1 MIISDDKKLREV
13 KEEFHRKFTHLKIEF
28 YSGTHQR
35 GQGSHKSEVL
45 DAELSIGQV
54 RTLHNEGDFRIDPQ
68 SPVGAFEQKFL
79 AKYGLNVQVFRK
91 SGNLWMQ
98 TTATD
103 SWTLAEQNR
112 KGGASEEAYHEK
124 ATVIEEDEEEDED

>member
-13 KEEFHRKFTHLKIEF
+13 KEEFHKKFTHLKIEF
-28 YSGTHQR
+28 YSGSHQR
-35 GQGSHKSEVL
+35 GKGSHHDELL
-45 DAELSIGQV
+45 DAEVLIGQA
-54 RTLHNEGDFRIDPQ
+54 RTQHNEGDFRIDPQ
-68 SPVGAFEQKFL
+68 MPVGEFEQKFL

-103 SWTLAEQNR
+103 AWTLAEQNR
-112 KGGASEEAYHEK
+112 KGGASEEAYQEK
-124 ATVIEEDEEEDED
+124 DAVIEED

>member
-1 MIISDDKKLREV
+1 MIISDNKKLRDI
-13 KEEFHRKFTHLKIEF
+13 KEEFHRRFTHLKIEF
-28 YSGTHQR
+28 YSGKHLL
-35 GQGSHKSEVL
+35 GQGSHMREQL
-45 DAELSIGQV
+45 DAEMTIGQV

-68 SPVGAFEQKFL
+68 TAVGEFEQKFHE
-79 AKYGLNVQVFRK
+79 KYGLNVQVFRK

-112 KGGASEEAYHEK
+112 KGGASEEAYQEK
-124 ATVIEEDEEEDED
+124 IGVEAEKEEVDEG